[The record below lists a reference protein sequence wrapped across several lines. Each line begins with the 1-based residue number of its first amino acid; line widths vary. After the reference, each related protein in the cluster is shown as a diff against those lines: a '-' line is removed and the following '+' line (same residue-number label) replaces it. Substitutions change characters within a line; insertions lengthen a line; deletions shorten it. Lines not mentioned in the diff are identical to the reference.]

1 MGKVVHLNLGKEDEL
16 VKTAHALSSPVRL
29 RILELVNTD
38 KLSIADI
45 ARKLQIPASSAAL
58 HIKDLQEAD
67 LVRIETQPGTR
78 GSVKLCTRA
87 MDKIDIRLTE
97 MDGNV
102 SDTLSVEMPIGAYTD
117 CQVRETCGIADVDG
131 IIGSDDEEETFF
143 LPERLKAQMLWT
155 SAGYVEYQFPN
166 KLRTVPYRTKVTSI
180 GICVEICSEAAGYQ
194 DNWKSDIT
202 LWINGK
208 DCGTFTSP
216 GDFGSR
222 RGKNN
227 PPSWSAGRTQY
238 GLLTTWTVTDEGS
251 FVNDSR
257 AASTTIDDLDLLSRS
272 RITVRIGNKED
283 ARNIGGFNL
292 FGRAFG
298 DYDQD
303 IVLRMTYLPA

>member
-1 MGKVVHLNLGKEDEL
+1 MGKVVHLNFGKEEEP
-16 VKTAHALSSPVRL
+16 VKTAHAHSSTVRL

-45 ARKLQIPASSAAL
+45 ARRLQIPASSAAL
-58 HIKDLQEAD
+58 HIRELQEAN
-67 LVRIETQPGTR
+67 LVRIEMQPGTR

-97 MDGNV
+97 MNGNV
-102 SDTLSVEMPIGAYTD
+102 SDTPSVEMPIGAYTD
-117 CQVRETCGIADVDG
+117 CQGKETCGIADADG

-155 SAGYVEYQFPN
+155 SVGYVEYQFPN
-166 KLRTVPYRTKVTSI
+166 KLRTVPFRTKVTSI
-180 GICVEICSEAAGYQ
+180 AVCMELCSEAAGYQ
-194 DNWKSDIT
+194 DNWKTDIT

-227 PPSWSAGRTQY
+227 PPSWGAGRTQD

-257 AASTTIDDLDLLSRS
+257 GASTAIDDLDLLSRS
-272 RITVRIGNKED
+272 RITVRIGNRED
-283 ARNIGGFNL
+283 ARNVGGFNL

-298 DYDQD
+298 DDDQD
-303 IVLRMTYLPA
+303 IVLRVTYLPA

>member
-1 MGKVVHLNLGKEDEL
+1 
-16 VKTAHALSSPVRL
+16 
-29 RILELVNTD
+29 
-38 KLSIADI
+38 
-45 ARKLQIPASSAAL
+45 
-58 HIKDLQEAD
+58 
-67 LVRIETQPGTR
+67 
-78 GSVKLCTRA
+78 

-97 MDGNV
+97 MNGNV

-117 CQVRETCGIADVDG
+117 CQVKETCGIADADG
-131 IIGSDDEEETFF
+131 ITGSDDEEETFF
-143 LPERLKAQMLWT
+143 LPERLMAQMLWT

-166 KLRTVPYRTKVTSI
+166 KLRTVPFRTKVTSI
-180 GICVEICSEAAGYQ
+180 AVCMEICSEAAGYQ

-216 GDFGSR
+216 GDIGSR

-227 PPSWSAGRTQY
+227 PPSWGAGRTQY

-257 AASTTIDDLDLLSRS
+257 GASTAIDDLDLLSRS
-272 RITVRIGNKED
+272 RITVRIGNRED
-283 ARNIGGFNL
+283 ARNVGGFNL

-298 DYDQD
+298 DDDQD
-303 IVLRMTYLPA
+303 IVLRVTYLPA